1 MAPTLGQTQAGQGV
15 GTHHAHAR
23 RRTLQRLQKRLTLSQ
38 IQDGHMSKTQ
48 GSWSENII
56 LPVLLASSV
65 AYGTDGKAGGNKH
78 TGTAVQQVIP

>member
-1 MAPTLGQTQAGQGV
+1 MPMP
-15 GTHHAHAR
+15 

-65 AYGTDGKAGGNKH
+65 AYRLH
-78 TGTAVQQVIP
+78 TVQTEKQVETSIPVLRYNRSFPKQQVSP